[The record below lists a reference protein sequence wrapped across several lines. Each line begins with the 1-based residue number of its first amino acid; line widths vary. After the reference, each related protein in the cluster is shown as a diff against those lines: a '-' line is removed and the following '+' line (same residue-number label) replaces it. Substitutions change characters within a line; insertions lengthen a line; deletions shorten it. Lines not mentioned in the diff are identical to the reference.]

1 MPLVLTPLNITVMR
15 LIQLGKLVKSIDVP
29 DVEATAVDNVL
40 TELVAV
46 AASKVSVFDPAT
58 AGAAMLTVPLVSP
71 EITTDDIY
79 FLYKTTQRAPVGTVT
94 ATPLASVIGPVDIA
108 LKPVVRV

>member
-1 MPLVLTPLNITVMR
+1 MR
-15 LIQLGKLVKSIDVP
+15 LIQLGKLVKSMLVP
-29 DVEATAVDNVL
+29 DVDATAVANVL
-40 TELVAV
+40 TDIVAV
-46 AASKVSVFDPAT
+46 AACKVIVLDPAT
-58 AGAAMLTVPLVSP
+58 AGAANVTVPDVSP

-108 LKPVVRV
+108 LKPVVRG

>member
-1 MPLVLTPLNITVMR
+1 LYITVMR
-15 LIQLGKLVKSIDVP
+15 LIQLGKAVKSTEVP
-29 DVEATAVDNVL
+29 DVVATAVDNVL

-71 EITTDDIY
+71 EITTDDIF
-79 FLYKTTQRAPVGTVT
+79 FLYKTTQREPDKTVT
-94 ATPLASVIGPVDIA
+94 D
-108 LKPVVRV
+108 